1 MKKSAEAF
9 RTIGEVANWLNTE
22 AYVLRFW
29 ESRFNH
35 IKPVKR
41 NDGRRYYRPKD
52 MIIIGGIKTLLHKD
66 GLTIKG
72 VQKIL
77 REKGVEYVASLS
89 PPLDSELPN
98 ISPPSSTKVTDTQKN
113 LLKTQDGQLS
123 EPSFEKAMDSDLSI
137 AESSTAQSHGINKNK
152 DLTNVAK
159 RLRILR
165 DKIQNE
171 IENNF
176 HN

>member
-9 RTIGEVANWLNTE
+9 RTIGEVASWLNTE
-22 AYVLRFW
+22 TYVLRFW

-77 REKGVEYVASLS
+77 REKGVEYVSSLS

-98 ISPPSSTKVTDTQKN
+98 ISPPASTKATDTEKN
-113 LLKTQDGQLS
+113 LLKTQDGQLL
-123 EPSFEKAMDSDLSI
+123 EPSFEKPVDSDLSI
-137 AESSTAQSHGINKNK
+137 AEFSTTQSHGINNNK
-152 DLTNVAK
+152 DLAHVVK
-159 RLRILR
+159 RLKILR

-171 IENNF
+171 IENSF